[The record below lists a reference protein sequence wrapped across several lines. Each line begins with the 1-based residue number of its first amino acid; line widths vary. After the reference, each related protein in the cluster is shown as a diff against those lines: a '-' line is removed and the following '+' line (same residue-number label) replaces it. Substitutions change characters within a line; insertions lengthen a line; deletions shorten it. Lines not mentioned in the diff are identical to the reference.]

1 MAVKVLYAKKH
12 HLLEEDPKF
21 DARERLIRE
30 ASNMRRLNASQ
41 HPKFPVLL
49 GYNTESLPYH
59 LITAFEKFG
68 NLLQFVRMSRE
79 REPHLKP
86 TQLLKMLSDISGALL
101 HLEELGFV
109 HRAVMAEN
117 ILVGENYVCKLTGLH
132 TMRQFKRGPNN
143 QGTTKIVKKLKFHAW

>member
-21 DARERLIRE
+21 EARERLIRE
-30 ASNMRRLNASQ
+30 ASNMGRLNVSQ
-41 HPKFPVLL
+41 HPNFPVLL
-49 GYNTESLPYH
+49 GYDTVSLPYH

-68 NLLQFVRMSRE
+68 NLLQFIRMSRE

-101 HLEELGFV
+101 HLEELGLV

-132 TMRQFKRGPNN
+132 TVRPFNRGPIN
-143 QGTTKIVKKLKFHAW
+143 QGTLTVKKLKFHAW